1 MAPTAMWMVS
11 LVNSPPFIHVEKV
24 AFGLLT
30 LLVLEGHLQ
39 FEIEEIYRY
48 L

>member
-1 MAPTAMWMVS
+1 MWMVS
-11 LVNSPPFIHVEKV
+11 LLNSPPFTHVEKV

-30 LLVLEGHLQ
+30 LLVLEGRSQ

>member
-1 MAPTAMWMVS
+1 MWMVS
-11 LVNSPPFIHVEKV
+11 FVHSPPFIHVEKV

-30 LLVLEGHLQ
+30 LLVLEGRLQ
-39 FEIEEIYRY
+39 SESEEIYRY

>member
-1 MAPTAMWMVS
+1 MAPAAMWIVS
-11 LVNSPPFIHVEKV
+11 LVNSAPFIHFENV

-30 LLVLEGHLQ
+30 LLVLEGRLQ
-39 FEIEEIYRY
+39 SEIEEIYRY

>member
-1 MAPTAMWMVS
+1 MWMVS
-11 LVNSPPFIHVEKV
+11 LVNSAPFIHVEKV

-30 LLVLEGHLQ
+30 LLVLEARSQ

>member
-1 MAPTAMWMVS
+1 MAPAAMWMVS
-11 LVNSPPFIHVEKV
+11 LVNLPPFIHVEKV
-24 AFGLLT
+24 AFGMFT
-30 LLVLEGHLQ
+30 LLVLERRLQ